1 MADDTYQCDTGKRI
15 AAGLFLSSLSAG
27 LVNGIWTWFTDP
39 RAVYRNGTTY
49 FGWIDSTGS
58 TGVTKYTHATGG
70 VESFTLSAS
79 LQTDDHNNV
88 AIHFLSDGRL
98 VCYYSKHND
107 SSGLRYRISVSAED
121 VSAFDA
127 EVVVSGG
134 VSLPVTYA
142 NPLRLS
148 ADPLGREWLFYRSGG
163 GGATTSRMA
172 YITSTDMASW
182 SAQVG
187 VWEGSGN
194 TPYYKIKSDGE
205 SRIHF
210 AATNFHPVQGQ
221 SSLYHFYADVSPA
234 DGSITWHQ
242 SDGASI
248 LGALPHYTADATQ
261 VYDGSTVRC
270 WVWDIAID
278 GAGNPRILGTRYPN
292 NDGTDI
298 RYMSW
303 TWNGSTWVE
312 AEITTDGQGL
322 YSGEIYYAGGLCFD
336 AADPNYVYLSAP
348 VAGVREIQKW
358 RTTDNGLSWTKVEDI
373 TSGSVGVLNARPYS
387 PRAGEVLFWSGAYT
401 TFTSYNTA
409 VKRYGA

>member
-1 MADDTYQCDTGKRI
+1 MQRLLCRVGFRYLLHTPI
-15 AAGLFLSSLSAG
+15 PSACRLTHLAESGCSIG
-27 LVNGIWTWFTDP
+27 LVVGVPPRHAWLTSQAQTWLHGP
-39 RAVYRNGTTY
+39 R
-49 FGWIDSTGS
+49 
-58 TGVTKYTHATGG
+58 
-70 VESFTLSAS
+70 
-79 LQTDDHNNV
+79 
-88 AIHFLSDGRL
+88 
-98 VCYYSKHND
+98 
-107 SSGLRYRISVSAED
+107 
-121 VSAFDA
+121 
-127 EVVVSGG
+127 
-134 VSLPVTYA
+134 
-142 NPLRLS
+142 
-148 ADPLGREWLFYRSGG
+148 RSG
-163 GGATTSRMA
+163 
-172 YITSTDMASW
+172 
-182 SAQVG
+182 
-187 VWEGSGN
+187 SGKGL
-194 TPYYKIKSDGE
+194 YYKIKSDGE